1 MRFSKLYVFVFL
13 ILASP
18 ASVGSAKAYMLGPA
32 DFFKPI
38 YRKSLLDELKIA
50 LDGQVDFDPRFT
62 RSQEL
67 WGPVVYASGKPTYVL
82 IVVRFENMCDGEFCL
97 SALFRNDF
105 KKASLEGFMMLPVK
119 SASQDTP
126 LEIPGICRN
135 GAMSFFVAS
144 DGSSKQIKMCEIGI
158 IF

>member
-1 MRFSKLYVFVFL
+1 MRFNKIYVFLFL
-13 ILASP
+13 VLASQTSTSP
-18 ASVGSAKAYMLGPA
+18 AKAYMLGPD
-32 DFFKPI
+32 DFFEPI
-38 YRKSLLDELKIA
+38 YRKSLLDDLRTA
-50 LDGQVDFDPRFT
+50 LAGKVDFDPEFT
-62 RSQEL
+62 RSEEI
-67 WGPVVYASGKPTYVL
+67 WGPTVSGEPLYKL

-105 KKASLEGFMMLPVK
+105 KKQSLEGFMMLPVK

-126 LEIPGICRN
+126 LEIPGICKN